1 MFLIREDKRHACT
14 FLSKNPRFASM
25 CGDFLLRTKKHQL
38 KRLGSLVLNE
48 APLLLIS
55 PVHICKPACI
65 VVTISNDLPLG
76 LITGTVTHIIAD
88 PEDSKARV
96 SSYNTALWNTILQR
110 RICKL

>member
-1 MFLIREDKRHACT
+1 MLVHFSAKIHDLPQCVGI
-14 FLSKNPRFASM
+14 
-25 CGDFLLRTKKHQL
+25 FLLRTKKHQL

-96 SSYNTALWNTILQR
+96 SSYNTALWNTIRIQR